1 MPNITVSNEI
11 FAELEKLG
19 DEFTSSPDP
28 DIFILDT
35 PEKVIGH
42 LLFMALRNEEN
53 KMPKQNE
60 NMTVGD
66 LVKKLEKYDDD
77 TLVLASRNIDENEV
91 EWLEIT
97 GVFDASDED
106 SKMLLLYIDPT
117 VSIS

>member
-19 DEFTSSPDP
+19 DEFTSSSDP

-60 NMTVGD
+60 QLRIT
-66 LVKKLEKYDDD
+66 LVTDNGGVVNVRNLDVSKVIILLSILNGEIEKVEWTDDD
-77 TLVLASRNIDENEV
+77 GTGDKLIV
-91 EWLEIT
+91 ER
-97 GVFDASDED
+97 V
-106 SKMLLLYIDPT
+106 
-117 VSIS
+117 